1 MNPEQDY
8 GRSTAPGTF
17 ENALQTWQRLCDA
30 WALTFE
36 HARSLG
42 DSSEAARAELTLEMC
57 ERERSR
63 VERLFRGPR
72 A

>member
-1 MNPEQDY
+1 MNTQHNHETSSAA
-8 GRSTAPGTF
+8 GRS
-17 ENALQTWQRLCDA
+17 ENAIDMWERLCEMWDS
-30 WALTFE
+30 ALQR
-36 HARSLG
+36 AQKMG

-63 VERLFRGPR
+63 VEALFRIPR

>member
-1 MNPEQDY
+1 MNTQQNHETASAAA
-8 GRSTAPGTF
+8 RS
-17 ENALQTWQRLCDA
+17 ENAIDMWERLCEMWDS
-30 WALTFE
+30 ALQRANTM
-36 HARSLG
+36 G

-63 VERLFRGPR
+63 VEALFRSRR